1 MSPVSNVFVFCVVL
15 DWIAVVLCL
24 CLKCCLQ
31 LQNSTLC
38 FIFSSGEDGKRSPNH
53 SNATDGNQCYL
64 HQLQKT
70 AVSMFVPCVVFFL
83 VSCARQLILS
93 SGCKR
98 PKRQL
103 LSGAICVAAV
113 CCAGRSCFHLPPPAL
128 SRATLSRSNG
138 SQRSPSPG
146 GLPWLNN
153 IHQQTHNT
161 SLSRSCR
168 LNNST

>member
-103 LSGAICVAAV
+103 LSGAICVAV